1 MWFIVGILPEALG
14 IPLTLLF
21 LLVILIIRVGGISQY
36 VGTGA
41 VTQLCFSRINSPSA
55 NSSLGSMEILG
66 NQTLR
71 ISGDRKRNY
80 AKSICGF

>member
-14 IPLTLLF
+14 IPLALLF
-21 LLVILIIRVGGISQY
+21 LLVILIIKVGGISQY

-41 VTQLCFSRINSPSA
+41 GTRLCCSRISSPSA

-71 ISGDRKRNY
+71 IFGDGKRNY